1 MRFGRAVQA
10 WVGLVLAVPMAV
22 GAHPGHVHHPGLVH
36 GTSWIELFEF
46 VVLVA
51 VPLVIVFYC
60 ARVANSR

>member
-1 MRFGRAVQA
+1 
-10 WVGLVLAVPMAV
+10 MAV